1 MNKDTTWT
9 RWNLLVMNVQ
19 QIISPTKK
27 KLGQTDKI
35 VKNRSISKKI
45 SPELAGG
52 KQGAKRGQNSVFEK
66 GMTKTFIIF
75 FR

>member
-1 MNKDTTWT
+1 MNKDITWT

-27 KLGQTDKI
+27 KLGQTDQI

-45 SPELAGG
+45 SPELVVGKIGG
-52 KQGAKRGQNSVFEK
+52 KKGAKLC
-66 GMTKTFIIF
+66 I
-75 FR
+75 